1 MKKKTK
7 SRMIEEKYE
16 VFVAEDG
23 TTFDTASECVE
34 YERNIRMQ
42 PVSKIHIEKLDG
54 LVPLTDGMTCDGN
67 EFYWYKVNDEDDF
80 NTLNAYYE
88 GKVDEP
94 KEYPNILCLEV
105 NECYI
110 DGYLMF
116 DVYSYELTDIMES
129 IKEFMEEFRYK
140 VKFEKEVITNDEY
153 QYRKIK

>member
-1 MKKKTK
+1 MKKETK

-42 PVSKIHIEKLDG
+42 PVSKLHIEKLDG

-110 DGYLMF
+110 DGYSMF

-140 VKFEKEVITNDEY
+140 VKFEKE
-153 QYRKIK
+153 

>member
-1 MKKKTK
+1 MKKETK

-42 PVSKIHIEKLDG
+42 PVSKLHIEKLDG

-80 NTLNAYYE
+80 NTLNEYYE
-88 GKVDEP
+88 GKIDEP
-94 KEYPNILCLEV
+94 REYPNLLCLEV

-110 DGYLMF
+110 DGLLMF
-116 DVYSYELTDIMES
+116 DVWSYELTDIMDS

-140 VKFEKEVITNDEY
+140 VKFEKEVTTNDEH
-153 QYRKIK
+153 